1 MSPGKLSLNKV
12 PSQNQNESYV
22 SEMSKNEHNQE
33 SRPQSVSPEGYSN
46 NCTQDEPATYLQPSN
61 IIDDYGFL
69 PAQYFSPAKKTNEH
83 SKRYSS
89 DSNLMNCRSFL
100 DNSKYSLKYDQ
111 PVNDERPLNELHYAS
126 TSCLSTEKKNSSL
139 SSEECSFEFSRT
151 RSGSFRNR
159 RKFSSLTNIDIKP
172 TANDDK
178 RKRTTKNNLGI
189 SKKFGS
195 ASEIFQKIFTKKTE
209 RTKSKWTVHE
219 PKLNEKTMS
228 FNSNVKLQQ
237 WNLTERSTE
246 QHVLEGCR
254 RQTCPPYMSPIRA
267 TLSQPVLVG
276 KRNDSGTSFNSLQ
289 TKHKDS
295 NTSVGKHN
303 TSSPSLGQQANVQKC
318 YVSGSNLDLF
328 NPVLTC
334 KQNYSNTSL
343 NCLRPAFASE
353 HTHSDPSLNSVKPAF
368 ASKRTHSGSSLNSFK
383 GLKCNKSGTSL
394 DSFHSAKSNLTRQTS
409 SSSSMKWNTPEED
422 KHSLSST
429 SLCLTDDQSYTIEG
443 LKMCCLLL
451 PSPKRKKLHL
461 LLKLMAKMV
470 NNKQLNLSKQMSTKS
485 LVLQTFWRCILS
497 CEVEV
502 GLDEILAIKVVTYMM
517 EHYDQIMAVSE
528 ELKSDVQERMLYLRR
543 SQVKYNE
550 TEDVENIPVTF
561 CQQISTDEYRE
572 QKLSYSE
579 NAISMLLEDIINSK
593 TMAVKDKRKK
603 LKKFKQEYPDIYAKR
618 LPTTSHEAE
627 LFPQKPKIKQP
638 MLNMKRSLTKL
649 KSLR

>member
-1 MSPGKLSLNKV
+1 MEPFRATRLWNGLIKEFRNGIYPKRHRWRMRYYDNCFTSSEAIEFLLIHLHND
-12 PSQNQNESYV
+12 PSFGPWVTRDQALRLLTKFIENHVIIEVKS
-22 SEMSKNEHNQE
+22 SSSKGPFE
-33 SRPQSVSPEGYSN
+33 
-46 NCTQDEPATYLQPSN
+46 
-61 IIDDYGFL
+61 DDGRLYRMC
-69 PAQYFSPAKKTNEH
+69 PFSPIKKLRSALNSRTNLRELAEA
-83 SKRYSS
+83 SPKKRPKSS
-89 DSNLMNCRSFL
+89 V
-100 DNSKYSLKYDQ
+100 KPKKI
-111 PVNDERPLNELHYAS
+111 VS
-126 TSCLSTEKKNSSL
+126 TPPTSSL
-139 SSEECSFEFSRT
+139 SVPFSKPALKEVKEQQEFVRHSSALLRVNEQQEFVRRPSARLKSCKVIPRSIGKVEYQEVWKSSALTRLQRITGVSTIEDFVRVDEIQACDIIQNNLKISHNKIVIIEDKSQDLPHWVLSAMRCLAHWPDRADETVLPSYPGFERDVFKTVSNYFHSQPEPLLT
-151 RSGSFRNR
+151 YNLYDIITGSF
-159 RKFSSLTNIDIKP
+159 
-172 TANDDK
+172 
-178 RKRTTKNNLGI
+178 
-189 SKKFGS
+189 
-195 ASEIFQKIFTKKTE
+195 
-209 RTKSKWTVHE
+209 
-219 PKLNEKTMS
+219 
-228 FNSNVKLQQ
+228 
-237 WNLTERSTE
+237 
-246 QHVLEGCR
+246 C
-254 RQTCPPYMSPIRA
+254 
-267 TLSQPVLVG
+267 
-276 KRNDSGTSFNSLQ
+276 
-289 TKHKDS
+289 
-295 NTSVGKHN
+295 
-303 TSSPSLGQQANVQKC
+303 
-318 YVSGSNLDLF
+318 
-328 NPVLTC
+328 
-334 KQNYSNTSL
+334 
-343 NCLRPAFASE
+343 
-353 HTHSDPSLNSVKPAF
+353 
-368 ASKRTHSGSSLNSFK
+368 
-383 GLKCNKSGTSL
+383 
-394 DSFHSAKSNLTRQTS
+394 
-409 SSSSMKWNTPEED
+409 
-422 KHSLSST
+422 
-429 SLCLTDDQSYTIEG
+429 LCLTDDQSYTIEG

>member
-1 MSPGKLSLNKV
+1 MEPFRATRLWNGLIKEFRNGIYPKRHRWRMRYYDNCFTSSEAIEFLLIHLHND
-12 PSQNQNESYV
+12 PSFGPWVTRDQALRLLTKFIENHVIIEVKS
-22 SEMSKNEHNQE
+22 SSSKGPFE
-33 SRPQSVSPEGYSN
+33 
-46 NCTQDEPATYLQPSN
+46 
-61 IIDDYGFL
+61 DDGRLYRMC
-69 PAQYFSPAKKTNEH
+69 PFSPIKKLRSALNSRTNLRELAEA
-83 SKRYSS
+83 SPKKRPKSS
-89 DSNLMNCRSFL
+89 V
-100 DNSKYSLKYDQ
+100 KPKKI
-111 PVNDERPLNELHYAS
+111 VS
-126 TSCLSTEKKNSSL
+126 TPPTSSL
-139 SSEECSFEFSRT
+139 SVPFSKPALKEVKEQQEFVRHSSALLRVNEQQEFVRRPSARLKSCKVIPRSIGKVEYQEVWKSSALTRLQRITGVSTIEDFVRVDEIQACDIIQNNLKISHNKIVIIEDKSQDLPHWVLSAMRCLAHWPDRADETVLPSYPGFERDVFKTVSNYFHSQPEPLLT
-151 RSGSFRNR
+151 YNLYDIITGSFLICDR
-159 RKFSSLTNIDIKP
+159 RDRGL
-172 TANDDK
+172 DD
-178 RKRTTKNNLGI
+178 
-189 SKKFGS
+189 
-195 ASEIFQKIFTKKTE
+195 
-209 RTKSKWTVHE
+209 
-219 PKLNEKTMS
+219 
-228 FNSNVKLQQ
+228 
-237 WNLTERSTE
+237 
-246 QHVLEGCR
+246 
-254 RQTCPPYMSPIRA
+254 
-267 TLSQPVLVG
+267 
-276 KRNDSGTSFNSLQ
+276 
-289 TKHKDS
+289 
-295 NTSVGKHN
+295 
-303 TSSPSLGQQANVQKC
+303 SPS
-318 YVSGSNLDLF
+318 DLTT
-328 NPVLTC
+328 P
-334 KQNYSNTSL
+334 
-343 NCLRPAFASE
+343 
-353 HTHSDPSLNSVKPAF
+353 PSVTATN
-368 ASKRTHSGSSLNSFK
+368 RLNSFGSVENLMLDMTMGWTPLTKFTGQSSEDVNRGGFEKRSVNRQPYVTPVNTKSRNQSLTSGK
-383 GLKCNKSGTSL
+383 G
-394 DSFHSAKSNLTRQTS
+394 
-409 SSSSMKWNTPEED
+409 
-422 KHSLSST
+422 
-429 SLCLTDDQSYTIEG
+429 LCLTDDQSYTIEG